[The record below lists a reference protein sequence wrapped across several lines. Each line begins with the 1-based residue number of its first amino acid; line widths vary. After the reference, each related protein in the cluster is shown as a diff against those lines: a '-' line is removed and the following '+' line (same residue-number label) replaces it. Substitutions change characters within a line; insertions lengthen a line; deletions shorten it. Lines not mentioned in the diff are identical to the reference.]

1 MIRSDVLVV
10 GAGAAGLAAAREI
23 SSGGVSVA
31 VLEARH
37 RIGGRIATERDPS
50 WVVPIEL
57 GPEFIHGRPEE
68 TLELVRREGLLAAR
82 LADIHWKKS
91 GSGWKQIRDFW
102 ASADRITSRL
112 PDSGPD
118 RTVAEY
124 ISTHRKLRPKDRE
137 LLRSLVEGYDASPAD
152 RVSVQSISTKGSGK
166 ECRDQLRI
174 LDGHDRLAARL
185 AFECNERVAVQ
196 LGVVAREILWR
207 KGSVEIETE
216 GAAGRER
223 YSARAAVLTLPVG
236 VWNAPAGAKGSVR
249 LVPEIRSKREALA
262 RMGMGSV
269 VKVMLRFREPFWRTA
284 RHAPKGGA
292 PHGETPRLGFLHT
305 PAEEFRVW
313 WSAEPV
319 DTPVL
324 TGWAGG
330 PAAGAFAGRSQDEVA
345 GRAVSAIA
353 RVLGES
359 RRRVAAQL
367 EAWRMHDWQADPFT
381 RGAYAYLAP
390 GGVEAL
396 RSFSRPVAGT
406 LFFAGEAIDPEQ
418 AGTVAGA
425 IASGRRAGRQLLRSL
440 NTKRHRR

>member
-23 SSGGVSVA
+23 SSRGVAVT
-31 VLEARH
+31 VLEARN

-50 WVVPIEL
+50 WAVPIEL

-68 TLELVRREGLLAAR
+68 TLELVRRAGLLAVR
-82 LADIHWKKS
+82 LVDVHWKRS
-91 GSGWKQIRDFW
+91 GSGWKEIRDFW
-102 ASADRITSRL
+102 AAADRITSKL
-112 PDSGPD
+112 PDRGRD

-124 ISTHRKLRPKDRE
+124 IAAHRALRPKQRE

-152 RVSVQSISTKGSGK
+152 RVSVQSISTKGSEP
-166 ECRDQLRI
+166 ECHDQLRI
-174 LDGHDRLAARL
+174 LDGHDRLVARL
-185 AFECNERVAVQ
+185 ASECGEHASVQ
-196 LGVVAREILWR
+196 LGVPAREVRWR
-207 KGSVEIETE
+207 KGAVEIKTE
-216 GAAGRER
+216 GGAGGER

-236 VWNAPAGAKGSVR
+236 VWNAPAGAEGSLR

-262 RMGMGSV
+262 KMGMGTV
-269 VKVMLRFREPFWRTA
+269 VKIMLRFREPFWRTA
-284 RHAPKGGA
+284 RNAPKRGA
-292 PHGETPRLGFLHT
+292 PRGETPRLGFLHT
-305 PAEEFRVW
+305 PGTDFPVW

-319 DTPVL
+319 DAPVL

-330 PAAGAFAGRSQDEVA
+330 PAAGAFAGCSQDEVA

-353 RVLGES
+353 GALGETP
-359 RRRVAAQL
+359 RRVASQL

-390 GGVEAL
+390 GGVEARESL
-396 RSFSRPVAGT
+396 SRPVAGT
-406 LFFAGEAIDPEQ
+406 LFFAGEVTEAQQ

-425 IASGRRAGRQLLRSL
+425 IASGRRAGREVLRALGS
-440 NTKRHRR
+440 KRHRR

>member
-1 MIRSDVLVV
+1 MIRSDVIVV

-23 SSGGVSVA
+23 SSRGVSVS

-50 WVVPIEL
+50 WAIPIEL

-68 TLELVRREGLLAAR
+68 TLELVRREGLLAVR
-82 LADIHWKKS
+82 LADIHWKRS

-102 ASADRITSRL
+102 AAADRITSRL
-112 PDSGPD
+112 PDRGPD

-124 ISTHRKLRPKDRE
+124 IAAHPALRANERE

-152 RVSVQSISTKGSGK
+152 RVSVQSISTKGAGK

-174 LDGHDRLAARL
+174 VEGHDRLSARL
-185 AFECNERVAVQ
+185 ASECGEKVSLH
-196 LGVVAREILWR
+196 LGVAAREVRWK

-216 GAAGRER
+216 AAAGAER

-236 VWNAPAGAKGSVR
+236 VWNAPAGSQASVR
-249 LVPEIRSKREALA
+249 LVPEIRSKRDALA
-262 RMGMGSV
+262 RMGMGTV

-284 RHAPKGGA
+284 RNAPKGGA

-305 PAEEFRVW
+305 PDAEFRVW

-330 PAAGAFAGRSQDEVA
+330 PAAGAFAGCSQDEVA
-345 GRAVSAIA
+345 GRAVKEIA
-353 RVLGES
+353 AVLGES
-359 RRRVAAQL
+359 RRRVAGQL
-367 EAWRMHDWQADPFT
+367 EAWRMHDWQADPFS

-390 GGVEAL
+390 GGVEAR
-396 RSFSRPVAGT
+396 RSFSRPAAGT
-406 LFFAGEAIDPEQ
+406 LFFAGEVTDPEQ

-425 IASGRRAGRQLLRSL
+425 IASGRRAGRQLLRAL
-440 NTKRHRR
+440 DRKRHRR